1 LRNAKPGGIETLN
14 LVLSRSLIGKM
25 RLMNEEP
32 RLIRTSDLAIG
43 TADAEIIV
51 DRHDAIRPLARC
63 RCRADVHARW
73 IGAVLTSDRNEYATD
88 IWISAGLDVE
98 NLAPLHCR

>member
-1 LRNAKPGGIETLN
+1 
-14 LVLSRSLIGKM
+14 
-25 RLMNEEP
+25 MNEEP
-32 RLIRTSDLAIG
+32 RLIGTSDLAIG

-73 IGAVLTSDRNEYATD
+73 IGTVLTSDWNENAAD
-88 IWISAGLDVE
+88 VWISAGFDIE
-98 NLAPLHCR
+98 NLAPLYCW